1 MKKLIFLLILK
12 INSMKK
18 ECFFNKTTFEEINK
32 NPQLLEISK
41 NIEKNFTEILSNFII
56 IEEEEY
62 LIKIKKLN
70 EFLQNLF
77 NTLINKKEINMS
89 ETNNFLF
96 YEISSLKEKITLD
109 TITFLKYNICYI
121 DKLSKE
127 FNVIEE
133 LKRKEL
139 KYQSVE
145 DNFKVINN
153 HLEDLNKFVKFINK
167 E

>member
-41 NIEKNFTEILSNFII
+41 NIKKNFTEILSNFII
-56 IEEEEY
+56 IQEEEY
-62 LIKIKKLN
+62 LIKIKKIN